1 VSVLLEV
8 RNVSKSFNLKD
19 GVVKACN
26 NVNLTIQSG
35 EILGLVGESGSG
47 KTTVSNLILG
57 LETPDEGEILFK
69 NQSLKEIF
77 KSDQKLFRRGVQAVF
92 QQPLLALDSLQTIEW
107 SISEPL
113 VVHGIGDRN
122 SRKAKVK
129 ELFDLVGL
137 DNSYLQRY
145 PAQLSGGQLQRV
157 NIARAL
163 SLSPEL
169 LICDEAVS
177 ALDVSVQAQII
188 NLFLEIQS
196 SLGVALLFI
205 SHDLEVV
212 RYLSDRIAV
221 MYAGTVVEESETDAL
236 VGNPLHPYS
245 RALLSASSIHTSTEE
260 DNWDMST
267 FRREDLPQK
276 GCKFAPR
283 CRYVE
288 DFCRENEPV
297 AHTFENKRKS
307 NCFRTETLFL
317 KGNR

>member
-1 VSVLLEV
+1 MSVLLEV
-8 RNVSKSFNLKD
+8 RNVSKSFDLKD

-26 NVNLTIQSG
+26 NVNFEIQSG

-47 KTTVSNLILG
+47 KTTMSNLILG
-57 LETPDEGEILFK
+57 LETPDAGEILFK
-69 NQSLKEIF
+69 GQNLGEIF
-77 KSDQKLFRRGVQAVF
+77 RNDQKLFRRGVQAVF
-92 QQPLLALDSLQTIEW
+92 QQPLLALDSLRTIEW

-113 VVHGIGDRN
+113 VVHGIGDHG
-122 SRKAKVK
+122 SRKAKVR
-129 ELFDLVGL
+129 ELFELVGL
-137 DNSYLQRY
+137 DESYLHRY

-163 SLSPEL
+163 SLNPEL

-221 MYAGTVVEESETDAL
+221 MYAGTVVEESDTDSLIA
-236 VGNPLHPYS
+236 NPLHPYT
-245 RALLSASSIHTSTEE
+245 RALLSASSIHNSTET

-267 FRREDLPQK
+267 FRREDLLQK

-288 DFCRENEPV
+288 DFCRESEPV
-297 AHTFENKRKS
+297 ALRFEISRKS
-307 NCFRTETLFL
+307 TCFRTETLFV
-317 KGNR
+317 KGNQ